1 MLSKQKATMGQRQ
14 PGQAHGTTNESLNR
28 GHGRYKGKGPVRWPG
43 GGGKLSPTS
52 CPSPM
57 ERSCTYARGRWRDD
71 SIRQKRHGKIGEKM
85 GHACR
90 RRGMEP
96 LGAGVVDLTHV
107 GVRRGSDGCGR
118 VEYAARVK
126 GRRQP
131 VSQLTRRA
139 WCVMG
144 ALPLGSANRRGE

>member
-1 MLSKQKATMGQRQ
+1 
-14 PGQAHGTTNESLNR
+14 
-28 GHGRYKGKGPVRWPG
+28 
-43 GGGKLSPTS
+43 
-52 CPSPM
+52 M

-107 GVRRGSDGCGR
+107 GVRRGSDRCGR

-139 WCVMG
+139 RCVMG
-144 ALPLGSANRRGE
+144 ALPLGSANGRGEQQGSRGGLGLVWPCGSQGLYGLYRPSGDAARGRACVVLAGQSR